1 MKRLFSPALVGI
13 LVGAIVTVVFVLCYT
28 LVTTYVGGDR
38 PIRATQED
46 LPVKF
51 QTYCNDKMT
60 GEYDLPESAG
70 PEGPC
75 CFVYGFVSENG
86 QEYAYAGLVSEQ
98 VFMKEYLIRKDM
110 MGFSRSEDTCT
121 DHVWRGSGE
130 VTADG
135 YIFLKYTAHYEIDEN
150 GVSVTY
156 ERHVKLLDLVSVML
170 LFSLADVAGRGFR
183 RMSLKKKTEEL
194 KSKK

>member
-1 MKRLFSPALVGI
+1 MKKLFSPPVVGV
-13 LVGAIVTVVFVLCYT
+13 LVGAIVTVAFVLCYT
-28 LVTTYVGGDR
+28 MVTTYVGGSR
-38 PIRATQED
+38 PVRATQED
-46 LPVKF
+46 LPKKF
-51 QTYCNDKMT
+51 QTYCNDNLI
-60 GEYDLPESAG
+60 GQYSLPEAAE

-86 QEYAYAGLVSEQ
+86 QEHPYVGLVAEQ
-98 VFMKEYLIRKDM
+98 IFMKEYLIRKDL
-110 MGFSRSEDTCT
+110 MGFSRSEDVCT

-130 VTADG
+130 ITADG
-135 YIFLKYTAHYEIDEN
+135 YIFLKYSAHYEIDEN

-183 RMSLKKKTEEL
+183 RMSLKKKAEG
-194 KSKK
+194 SKGK